1 MLKSKKKKDD
11 QSPSKKALSSDYDG
25 DQAINS
31 SEAETSPGSED
42 KASISTSGSKSALKS
57 SKKAA
62 KKSSKAKKSDE
73 VSIKMPATIPT
84 PKTRKPPSRF
94 SLRGTLMC
102 TLLLSILALSLYSS
116 VPNRDAG
123 TFINFDEKI
132 PDIPIIRPLFY
143 SALLKCL
150 HLFLVTTI

>member
-1 MLKSKKKKDD
+1 MVFHCLD
-11 QSPSKKALSSDYDG
+11 L
-25 DQAINS
+25 NL
-31 SEAETSPGSED
+31 SED

-94 SLRGTLMC
+94 SLRGTY
-102 TLLLSILALSLYSS
+102 THVHIF
-116 VPNRDAG
+116 VRFG
-123 TFINFDEKI
+123 
-132 PDIPIIRPLFY
+132 FY
-143 SALLKCL
+143 AN
-150 HLFLVTTI
+150 

>member
-1 MLKSKKKKDD
+1 MVFHSLDLN
-11 QSPSKKALSSDYDG
+11 P
-25 DQAINS
+25 
-31 SEAETSPGSED
+31 SED

-94 SLRGTLMC
+94 SLRGTY
-102 TLLLSILALSLYSS
+102 THVHIF
-116 VPNRDAG
+116 VRFG
-123 TFINFDEKI
+123 
-132 PDIPIIRPLFY
+132 FY
-143 SALLKCL
+143 AN
-150 HLFLVTTI
+150 

>member
-1 MLKSKKKKDD
+1 M
-11 QSPSKKALSSDYDG
+11 
-25 DQAINS
+25 IR
-31 SEAETSPGSED
+31 T

-94 SLRGTLMC
+94 SLRGTY
-102 TLLLSILALSLYSS
+102 THVHIFVRFGFYALKN
-116 VPNRDAG
+116 PNRIRRYKSYVICSQTPFYYHQTNSEITLEG
-123 TFINFDEKI
+123 EGVRGFSPPEFWLSEKRTERETDNI
-132 PDIPIIRPLFY
+132 
-143 SALLKCL
+143 
-150 HLFLVTTI
+150 LVPRKQ